1 MERDTK
7 KLVKEELETQIQEIE
22 RRFQRQIER
31 ELVEINEQLRIIT
44 SSTAKIAEV
53 ESRFQRQVNR
63 ELDEIRRELSVIAA
77 STTKLEGELGDRW
90 NIPVK
95 LRGHSYD
102 NLMSEYKR
110 VEEKILLDKKASVD
124 PDKEIAEI

>member
-1 MERDTK
+1 MANQAK
-7 KLVKEELETQIQEIE
+7 KLVKEELETQIREIE

-31 ELVEINEQLRIIT
+31 ELDKINEQLRIIT
-44 SSTAKIAEV
+44 SSTRKIAEV

-77 STTKLEGELGDRW
+77 STTKLEGELSDRW
-90 NIPVK
+90 NILVK

-102 NLMSEYKR
+102 KLMSEYKR
-110 VEEKILLDKKASVD
+110 VEEKILLDKKASED